1 MFDLAQLRCF
11 TALAAELNFRRAAER
26 LHMTQPPLSR
36 QIQLLEHQ
44 LGVALFTRSTRAV
57 ALTAAGR
64 AFFVDAQALLE
75 QAHRAAQAARL
86 AAQGESGTVS
96 IGFVA
101 SAVYDFLPRVVAQA
115 RRDRPGVQIALQEMT
130 TFDQFQ
136 ALHTRR
142 IDLAIV
148 RAPLNQPGL
157 TNECLVREPFILAV
171 PCEHPLATQEPL
183 GLADLHGQ
191 PFIIYS
197 HAAWQPF
204 NELLTGMFRSC
215 GVQPDYVQSLGNTLT
230 ILSLVNAGMGVA
242 LVPRSASAVSFEHV
256 RWRVIE
262 LPTGV
267 HSELHLAW
275 RDDNDNPA
283 VAALREAVRH
293 SASETAQAR

>member
-11 TALAAELNFRRAAER
+11 TALATELNFRRAAER

-44 LGVALFTRSTRAV
+44 LGVVLFTRSTRTV

-64 AFFVDAQALLE
+64 AFFVEAQALLD
-75 QAHRAAQAARL
+75 QAHRAARTARL
-86 AAQGESGTVS
+86 IALGESGTVS

-115 RRDRPGVQIALQEMT
+115 RRDRPGVQIALQEMS
-130 TFDQFQ
+130 TFEQLQ
-136 ALHTRR
+136 ALLTRR

-157 TNECLVREPFILAV
+157 VSERLVCEPFVLAV
-171 PCEHPLATQEPL
+171 HDEHPLARLEPL
-183 GLADLHGQ
+183 ELTALHGQ
-191 PFIIYS
+191 PFIMYS

-204 NELLTGMFRSC
+204 NELLTGMFRSS
-215 GVQPDYVQSLGNTLT
+215 GVQPDYVQSLGTTLT
-230 ILSLVNAGMGVA
+230 ILSLVNVGMGLA
-242 LVPRSASAVSFEHV
+242 LVPRSATAVSFERV
-256 RWRVIE
+256 RWRTLE
-262 LPTGV
+262 LPSGV
-267 HSELHLAW
+267 YSELHLVW

-283 VAALREAVRH
+283 VAALREAVRQ
-293 SASETAQAR
+293 AVSETTQGR

>member
-44 LGVALFTRSTRAV
+44 LGVALFNRSTRTV
-57 ALTAAGR
+57 VLTAAGR
-64 AFFVDAQALLE
+64 AFFVEAQALLE
-75 QAHRAAQAARL
+75 QAHRAAQTARL
-86 AAQGESGTVS
+86 IALGESGTVS

-101 SAVYDFLPRVVAQA
+101 SAVYDFLPRVAAQA

-130 TFDQFQ
+130 TFEQLQ

-157 TNECLVREPFILAV
+157 VSECLVREPFILAV
-171 PCEHPLATQEPL
+171 PCEHPLAKQEPL
-183 GLADLHGQ
+183 ELDALHGQ

-204 NELLTGMFRSC
+204 NELLTGMFRSS
-215 GVQPDYVQSLGNTLT
+215 GVQPDYVQSLGTTLT
-230 ILSLVNAGMGVA
+230 ILSLVNADMGLA
-242 LVPRSASAVSFEHV
+242 LVPRSASAVSFERV
-256 RWRVIE
+256 RWRSLE
-262 LPTGV
+262 LPMGV
-267 HSELHLAW
+267 HSELHLVW
-275 RDDNDNPA
+275 REDNDNPA
-283 VAALREAVRH
+283 VAALRDAVRH
-293 SASETAQAR
+293 SASETTQTR